1 MARRTHRLSWRL
13 LLLILALLVSTGGIV
28 ARLVQVQIID
38 HDYYTARA
46 EEEHLRQTVIRAPR
60 GAILDRNGYPLATTV
75 DAFDVY
81 VDPRSWENDA
91 VARRGADVLAPLLN
105 REPAEL
111 IAATRAQEQGDY
123 LAARAL
129 NGSVG
134 LELLKLGPPGVKLVD
149 RSDRFYP
156 EGDLASG
163 LLGFIGRDQ
172 VGLAGIEADFDQELG
187 GTPGVVYVERDG
199 LGNPLPFGRRLFD
212 APAPGG
218 DLRLTIDRYLQ
229 RLVEEKLDEALE
241 AHEATGGTIIVMD
254 PRTGEILAMASRPS
268 FNLSELDL
276 EDRSQT
282 ELYRNRAV
290 TDVYPPGSLMKT
302 VTMAA
307 AIDSG
312 LVTPESTYYD
322 DGAAVMGGV
331 TIRNWDLSAH
341 GTTTATEF
349 FQLSLNTGAVWLAG
363 LLGPDRF
370 YEYVQRFGFG
380 ESTHVGLGGEAGGL
394 VRTNQDEGWCRCDL
408 ATNSFGQGIAVTP
421 LQLIT
426 AISALVNGGLL
437 MRPYIVQEVAGPE
450 DRRLFEPVVVRRVV
464 SEETSRMLV
473 QMMNAVVDGRDAH
486 PAQVPGY
493 RVGGK
498 TGTSTFVDQPGVIAS
513 FIGFVPVEDPQFIML
528 VKIDEPQDAR
538 LGSIVAAPIFSELA
552 LPLLA
557 YLGVPP
563 DDVALVEGE
572 GGP

>member
-38 HDYYTARA
+38 HDYYTAQA

-81 VDPRSWENDA
+81 VDPRSWEDDA

-111 IAATRAQEQGDY
+111 IAATRAQERGDY

-129 NGSVG
+129 NASAG

-149 RSDRFYP
+149 RSERFYP

-187 GTPGVVYVERDG
+187 GRPGVVYLERDG
-199 LGNPLPFGRRLFD
+199 LGNPLPFGRRLLD

-229 RLVEEKLDEALE
+229 RLVEERLDEALE
-241 AHEATGGTIIVMD
+241 AHEASGGTIIVMD

-276 EDRSQT
+276 EDASQT
-282 ELYRNRAV
+282 ELYRNRAI

-307 AIDSG
+307 AIDTG

-322 DGAAVMGGV
+322 DGAAVLGGV
-331 TIRNWDLSAH
+331 TIRNWDFSAH

-380 ESTHVGLGGEAGGL
+380 EPTHVGLGGEPAGL
-394 VRTNQDEGWCRCDL
+394 VRTNQDEDWCRCDL

-426 AISALVNGGLL
+426 AVSALVNGGLL

-450 DRRLFEPVVVRRVV
+450 DRRVFEPVVVRRVV

-473 QMMNAVVDGRDAH
+473 QMMNAVVDGRDDH
-486 PAQVPGY
+486 RAQVPGY

-498 TGTSTFVDQPGVIAS
+498 TGTSTFVGRPDIIAS

-528 VKIDEPQDAR
+528 VKIDEPQDDR
-538 LGSIVAAPIFSELA
+538 LGSVVAAPIFSELA
-552 LPLLA
+552 LPILA

-563 DDVALVEGE
+563 DDAALVEG
-572 GGP
+572 GP

>member
-134 LELLKLGPPGVKLVD
+134 LELLNLGPPGVKLVD

-187 GTPGVVYVERDG
+187 GTPGIVYVERDG

-538 LGSIVAAPIFSELA
+538 LGSVVAAPIFSELA

-572 GGP
+572 GAP

>member
-187 GTPGVVYVERDG
+187 GTPGIVYVERDG

-498 TGTSTFVDQPGVIAS
+498 TGTSTYVDQPGVIAS

-538 LGSIVAAPIFSELA
+538 LGSVVAAPIFSELA

-572 GGP
+572 GAP

>member
-38 HDYYTARA
+38 HNYYAARA

-81 VDPRSWENDA
+81 VDPRSWEDDA

-129 NGSVG
+129 NASMG

-199 LGNPLPFGRRLFD
+199 LGNPLPFGRRLLD
-212 APAPGG
+212 TPAPGG

-276 EDRSQT
+276 EDASQT
-282 ELYRNRAV
+282 ELYRNRAI

-370 YEYVQRFGFG
+370 YEYVQRFGFN
-380 ESTHVGLGGEAGGL
+380 EPTHVGLGGEPGGL

-426 AISALVNGGLL
+426 AVSALVNGGLL

-450 DRRLFEPVVVRRVV
+450 DRRVFEPVVVRRVV

-473 QMMNAVVDGRDAH
+473 QMMNAVVDGRDDH

-498 TGTSTFVDQPGVIAS
+498 TGTSTYVDRPDTIAS

-528 VKIDEPQDAR
+528 VKIDEPQDDR
-538 LGSIVAAPIFSELA
+538 LGSVVAAPIFRELA

>member
-134 LELLKLGPPGVKLVD
+134 LELLNLGPPGVKLVD

-187 GTPGVVYVERDG
+187 GTPGIVYVERDG

>member
-134 LELLKLGPPGVKLVD
+134 LELLNLGPPGVKLVD

-187 GTPGVVYVERDG
+187 GTPGIVYVERDG

-473 QMMNAVVDGRDAH
+473 QMMNAVVDGRDDH

-538 LGSIVAAPIFSELA
+538 LGSVVAAPIFRELA

>member
-187 GTPGVVYVERDG
+187 GTPGIVYVERDG

-538 LGSIVAAPIFSELA
+538 LGSVVAAPIFRELA

>member
-134 LELLKLGPPGVKLVD
+134 LELLNLGPPGVKLVD

-187 GTPGVVYVERDG
+187 GTPGIVYVERDG

-538 LGSIVAAPIFSELA
+538 LGSVVAAPIFSELA